1 MNHQYSFPSG
11 LVDQRVGINGQHL
24 GRSHG
29 IGMVEG
35 CWHRTLGPN
44 DAIMEK
50 QWHVTLMLLH
60 IYYEEIGWCIYIYI
74 WIQDPNYIPH
84 AFYKQKDMVVPH
96 GEKQNVMPLSGTNVM
111 PINGTFW

>member
-74 WIQDPNYIPH
+74 YGYKIPTISH
-84 AFYKQKDMVVPH
+84 MLSTNKKTWWYHM
-96 GEKQNVMPLSGTNVM
+96 EKNKM
-111 PINGTFW
+111 

>member
-60 IYYEEIGWCIYIYI
+60 IYYEEIGWCVYIYG
-74 WIQDPNYIPH
+74 YKIPTISH
-84 AFYKQKDMVVPH
+84 MLSTNKKTWWYHM
-96 GEKQNVMPLSGTNVM
+96 EKQNVMPLSGTNVM